1 MSERTVDDIRNE
13 MAAERQLLDD
23 DLKRLKS
30 DLRSLAAF
38 VVAGLVVVALVTWL
52 LGKRSGAQAVWRLVK

>member
-1 MSERTVDDIRNE
+1 MSERTLEDIRNE

-52 LGKRSGAQAVWRLVK
+52 LGKRSGAQAVWKLVK

>member
-13 MAAERQLLDD
+13 MAAERELLDD

-52 LGKRSGAQAVWRLVK
+52 LGKRSGAQAVWKLVK

>member
-52 LGKRSGAQAVWRLVK
+52 LGKRSGAQAVWKLVK